1 MEATERVKR
10 LIAMHLATAFGV
22 TLVAGLIS
30 PVLLYLT
37 PEFRSRGCGVQLLG
51 RAVFHYT
58 GLGRHALRLH
68 VAEDNKP
75 AVEFYKRNG
84 FQLLSWEDNA
94 AGRLLLMEKSLEEHR
109 HV

>member
-1 MEATERVKR
+1 MD
-10 LIAMHLATAFGV
+10 LDTAKGAH
-22 TLVAGLIS
+22 AGYGWIS
-30 PVLLYLT
+30 LLYLK
-37 PEFRSRGCGVQLLG
+37 PEFRSHGCGVQLIG
-51 RAVFHYT
+51 RALFLYT

-109 HV
+109 HA

>member
-1 MEATERVKR
+1 MD
-10 LIAMHLATAFGV
+10 LDTARGAH
-22 TLVAGLIS
+22 AGYGWIS
-30 PVLLYLT
+30 LLYLT

-75 AVEFYKRNG
+75 AVEFYKRHG